1 MIKPKLVLNEI
12 SYAAFGKV
20 ILEKLTLT
28 LDEKSIGIIGRNG
41 SGKYT
46 LAKILCGLID
56 PSNGKLEVHINGKN
70 RSHPN
75 LKIGIV
81 FQNPDHQIIFGTV
94 EEEIGFGLKNLGY
107 SKSEVK
113 RRTAVTLQ
121 KFDKSDWINFSTA
134 KLSQGQK
141 QLLCIMSVFA
151 MDPAI
156 IILDEVFSGLDL
168 PTAKA
173 LDDYIKNLPQ
183 MIIHITHDLS
193 SLEKCNR
200 VIWLDHGKVLLDGSP
215 KSVVEE
221 YSKGMLRSINL

>member
-1 MIKPKLVLNEI
+1 M
-12 SYAAFGKV
+12 
-20 ILEKLTLT
+20 
-28 LDEKSIGIIGRNG
+28 
-41 SGKYT
+41 
-46 LAKILCGLID
+46 ID
-56 PSNGKLEVHINGKN
+56 PSKGKLEVYINGKN

-113 RRTAVTLQ
+113 KKTALTLQ
-121 KFDKSDWINFSTA
+121 KFDKTNWINLSTST
-134 KLSQGQK
+134 LSQGQR

-151 MDPAI
+151 MDPEI

-168 PTAKA
+168 PTTKA
-173 LDDYIKNLPQ
+173 LDTYIKTLPQ
-183 MIIHITHDLS
+183 MIIHITHSLS

-215 KSVVEE
+215 KSVLQE
-221 YSKGMLRSINL
+221 YSKHMQRNVNL

>member
-1 MIKPKLVLNEI
+1 MPKLVLNEI
-12 SYAAFGKV
+12 SYTAFGKV
-20 ILEKLTLT
+20 ILENLKFT

-41 SGKYT
+41 SGKST
-46 LAKILCGLID
+46 LAKILCGLIE
-56 PSNGKLEVHINGKN
+56 PSKGELEVHTNKITGN
-70 RSHPN
+70 HPSLN
-75 LKIGIV
+75 IGIV

-94 EEEIGFGLKNLGY
+94 EDEIGFGLKNLGY

-113 RRTAVTLQ
+113 KKTALTLQ
-121 KFDKSDWINFSTA
+121 KFDKTNWINLSTST
-134 KLSQGQK
+134 LSQGQR

-168 PTAKA
+168 PTTKA
-173 LDDYIKNLPQ
+173 LDAYIKNLPQ
-183 MIIHITHDLS
+183 MIIHITHSLS

-215 KSVVEE
+215 KSVLQE
-221 YSKGMLRSINL
+221 YSKHMLRNVNL

>member
-1 MIKPKLVLNEI
+1 MIKPKLVLNGI
-12 SYAAFGKV
+12 SYAAFGRV
-20 ILEKLTLT
+20 ILEELTLT
-28 LDEKSIGIIGRNG
+28 LNEKSIGIIGRNG
-41 SGKYT
+41 SGKST

-56 PSNGKLEVHINGKN
+56 PSQGKLEVNINGKN
-70 RSHPN
+70 QSRPS

-113 RRTAVTLQ
+113 RKTAITLQ
-121 KFDKSDWINFSTA
+121 KFNKSNWINLSTA
-134 KLSQGQK
+134 TLSQGQR

-168 PTAKA
+168 PTTNA
-173 LDDYIKNLPQ
+173 LHNYIKNLPQ

-215 KSVVEE
+215 KSVLKE
-221 YSKGMLRSINL
+221 YSQHMLRNINL

>member
-1 MIKPKLVLNEI
+1 MPKLVLNEI
-12 SYAAFGKV
+12 SYSAFGKV
-20 ILEKLTLT
+20 ILENLKFT

-41 SGKYT
+41 SGKST
-46 LAKILCGLID
+46 LAKILCGLIE
-56 PSNGKLEVHINGKN
+56 PSKGELEVHTNKITGN
-70 RSHPN
+70 HPSLN
-75 LKIGIV
+75 IGIV

-113 RRTAVTLQ
+113 KKTALTLQ
-121 KFDKSDWINFSTA
+121 KFDKTNWINLSTST
-134 KLSQGQK
+134 LSQGQR

-168 PTAKA
+168 PTTKA
-173 LDDYIKNLPQ
+173 LDAYIKNLPQ
-183 MIIHITHDLS
+183 MIIHITHSLS

-215 KSVVEE
+215 KSVLQE
-221 YSKGMLRSINL
+221 YSKHMLRNVNL

>member
-1 MIKPKLVLNEI
+1 MIKPKIILNEI

-20 ILEKLTLT
+20 ILEELTLT
-28 LDEKSIGIIGRNG
+28 LDEQAIGIIGRNG
-41 SGKYT
+41 SGKST
-46 LAKILCGLID
+46 LAKILCGLIA
-56 PSNGKLEVHINGKN
+56 PSQGKLEIHTNGKN
-70 RSHPN
+70 ISHPN

-113 RRTAVTLQ
+113 RKTAITLK
-121 KFDKSDWINFSTA
+121 KFDKSNWINLSTA
-134 KLSQGQK
+134 TLSQGQR

-168 PTAKA
+168 PTTKA
-173 LDDYIKNLPQ
+173 LDTYIKSLPQ

-193 SLEKCNR
+193 ILEQCNR
-200 VIWLDHGKVLLDGSP
+200 IIWLDHGKVLMEGSP
-215 KSVVEE
+215 KSVIQE
-221 YSKGMLRSINL
+221 YSKHMLKNINL

>member
-1 MIKPKLVLNEI
+1 
-12 SYAAFGKV
+12 
-20 ILEKLTLT
+20 
-28 LDEKSIGIIGRNG
+28 
-41 SGKYT
+41 
-46 LAKILCGLID
+46 LID
-56 PSNGKLEVHINGKN
+56 PSKGKLEVFINGKN
-70 RSHPN
+70 QSHPN

-113 RRTAVTLQ
+113 KKTALTLQ
-121 KFDKSDWINFSTA
+121 KFDKTNWINLSTST
-134 KLSQGQK
+134 LSQGQR

-151 MDPAI
+151 MDPEI

-168 PTAKA
+168 PTTKA
-173 LDDYIKNLPQ
+173 LDTYIKNLPQ
-183 MIIHITHDLS
+183 MIIHITHSLS

-215 KSVVEE
+215 KSVLNE
-221 YSKGMLRSINL
+221 YSKHMLRNVNL

>member
-1 MIKPKLVLNEI
+1 MIKPKLVLNET

-20 ILEKLTLT
+20 ILEELTLT

-41 SGKYT
+41 SGKST

-56 PSNGKLEVHINGKN
+56 PSQGKLEVHINGKN
-70 RSHPN
+70 RNHPN

-113 RRTAVTLQ
+113 KKTALTLQ
-121 KFDKSDWINFSTA
+121 KFDKTNWINLSTST
-134 KLSQGQK
+134 LSQGQR
-141 QLLCIMSVFA
+141 QLLCIMSV
-151 MDPAI
+151 
-156 IILDEVFSGLDL
+156 LDEVFSGLDL
-168 PTAKA
+168 PTTKA
-173 LDDYIKNLPQ
+173 LDAYIKNLPQ
-183 MIIHITHDLS
+183 MIIHITHSLS

-215 KSVVEE
+215 KSVLQE
-221 YSKGMLRSINL
+221 YSKHMLRNVNL

>member
-1 MIKPKLVLNEI
+1 MPKLVLNEI
-12 SYAAFGKV
+12 SYSAFGKV
-20 ILEKLTLT
+20 ILENLKFT

-41 SGKYT
+41 SGKST
-46 LAKILCGLID
+46 LAKILCGLIE
-56 PSNGKLEVHINGKN
+56 PSKGELEVHTNKITGN
-70 RSHPN
+70 HPSLN
-75 LKIGIV
+75 IGIV

-113 RRTAVTLQ
+113 KKTALTLQ
-121 KFDKSDWINFSTA
+121 KFDKTNWINLSTST
-134 KLSQGQK
+134 LSQGQR

-168 PTAKA
+168 PTTKA
-173 LDDYIKNLPQ
+173 LDACIKNLPQ
-183 MIIHITHDLS
+183 MIIHITHSLS

-215 KSVVEE
+215 KSVLQE
-221 YSKGMLRSINL
+221 YSKHMLRNVNL

>member
-20 ILEKLTLT
+20 ILDELTLT
-28 LDEKSIGIIGRNG
+28 LDEKSIGIICRNG
-41 SGKYT
+41 SGKST

-56 PSNGKLEVHINGKN
+56 PSKGKLEENINGKN
-70 RSHPN
+70 RSHTN

-113 RRTAVTLQ
+113 KKTALTLQ
-121 KFDKSDWINFSTA
+121 KFDKTNWINLSTST
-134 KLSQGQK
+134 LSQGQR

-151 MDPAI
+151 MDPEI

-168 PTAKA
+168 PTTKA
-173 LDDYIKNLPQ
+173 LDTYIKNLPQ
-183 MIIHITHDLS
+183 MTIHITHSLS

-215 KSVVEE
+215 KSVLQE
-221 YSKGMLRSINL
+221 YSKHMQRNVNL

>member
-12 SYAAFGKV
+12 SYTAFGKV
-20 ILEKLTLT
+20 ILEEVSLT

-41 SGKYT
+41 SGKST

-70 RSHPN
+70 KSQPN

-193 SLEKCNR
+193 SVEKCNR

>member
-1 MIKPKLVLNEI
+1 MPKLVLNEI
-12 SYAAFGKV
+12 SYTAFGKV
-20 ILEKLTLT
+20 ILENLKFT

-41 SGKYT
+41 SGKST
-46 LAKILCGLID
+46 LAKILCGLIE
-56 PSNGKLEVHINGKN
+56 PSKGELEVHTNKITGN
-70 RSHPN
+70 HPSLN
-75 LKIGIV
+75 IGIV

-113 RRTAVTLQ
+113 KKTALTLQ
-121 KFDKSDWINFSTA
+121 KFDKTNWINLSTST
-134 KLSQGQK
+134 LSQGQR

-168 PTAKA
+168 PTTKA
-173 LDDYIKNLPQ
+173 LDAYIKNLPQ
-183 MIIHITHDLS
+183 MIIHITHSLS

-215 KSVVEE
+215 KSVLQE
-221 YSKGMLRSINL
+221 YSKHMLRNVNL